1 MIFVQD
7 SDETFVINPQ
17 TFERR
22 SVWRCWTGAD
32 HMSQKLG
39 EFLEVQRT
47 SSVTWWPLWVI
58 AIESWPWGNGAMGQ
72 GSIGMVRSCSGT
84 SLCSHLCSHLW
95 RTEHLSC
102 CSFDANHSLK
112 SYRSVLLW
120 FSVLHCLRSP
130 TLNEETSWVADKILN
145 VNQFID
151 QIHNVMTCAR
161 GLQGRNFPAIEGN
174 NLLIWSHLYV
184 NDRAHW
190 VPCSRVCDFA
200 GMGLSWA
207 SKH

>member
-1 MIFVQD
+1 MLQGRITCHSF
-7 SDETFVINPQ
+7 
-17 TFERR
+17 
-22 SVWRCWTGAD
+22 
-32 HMSQKLG
+32 G
-39 EFLEVQRT
+39 ESLEVQRT

-58 AIESWPWGNGAMGQ
+58 AIESWPWAWGKGRLAWFGPAAEH
-72 GSIGMVRSCSGT
+72 ICVY
-84 SLCSHLCSHLW
+84 LW

-102 CSFDANHSLK
+102 RSFDANHSLK
-112 SYRSVLLW
+112 SYWSVLLW

-130 TLNEETSWVADKILN
+130 ALNEETSWVADKILN

-151 QIHNVMTCAR
+151 QIHNVMICAR
-161 GLQGRNFPAIEGN
+161 GLQGNNFLAIEGN
-174 NLLIWSHLYV
+174 NLLIWSYLYV
-184 NDRAHW
+184 DDRAHW